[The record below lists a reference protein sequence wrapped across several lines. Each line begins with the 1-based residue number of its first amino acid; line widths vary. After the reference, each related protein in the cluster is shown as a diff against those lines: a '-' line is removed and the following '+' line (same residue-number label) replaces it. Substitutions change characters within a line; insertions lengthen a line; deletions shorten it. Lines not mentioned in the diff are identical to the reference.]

1 MGSPGIPLRNANVAK
16 NRHARRPPCHIK
28 HANFVKCL
36 IRSLWFV
43 TILRYGESLRH
54 FKRYTECRRNRTWD
68 KTDGRQFAKPDG
80 SLSGEPRMN
89 TANLLAIL
97 KPNVASL
104 GYALFLAINAAG
116 VWGGVFPFLPMEF
129 QTKEI
134 IFGFFLA
141 QSLVFSLSYFAS
153 ALGVYFFPGPTR
165 RFLVVAA
172 SVPYFLG
179 WCCLVGAIYID
190 EAALPLV
197 VGGGA
202 LLGLGSAG
210 FYMLWQRLFASQEAE
225 TGNRDLIL
233 GTAYASIFYFSLYL
247 IPRAVTVYL
256 IPLVFL
262 PLFGLCIVL
271 KSRTIDPNQPMFE
284 DIPRV
289 HPRVYRQI
297 LHDYW
302 RSALAIGALG
312 FCCGIMRSI
321 AIGDPQIG
329 SLVNILSM
337 GTSLVAAVVLLLV
350 WQVKNIRLN
359 VTAAYR
365 IFFPFLISAFLLLP
379 VFGDRF
385 SGPMASALYAVY
397 SCAIVLMMIQC
408 AQASRDRGINPVFIY
423 GFFGGIV
430 YLLHDIGFVSGTF
443 AEQVS
448 MMSIP
453 PLVAVAIVALYL
465 LGLMYF
471 IGQGGFRQILSPRRA
486 EAENIELVALMPRT
500 EKTGATRIH
509 PSALRHARTEAARSL
524 AGARPEADSEKIA
537 KAHGSAR
544 AQNEEPLYRDRI
556 SKQAAALRQHYRLS
570 ARETEVMELIAR
582 GNSVTRIAEELVVSE
597 NTIRTHS
604 KRIYTKLA
612 IHKKQE
618 LLDLIESFDPS
629 DLA

>member
-1 MGSPGIPLRNANVAK
+1 MEAA
-16 NRHARRPPCHIK
+16 H
-28 HANFVKCL
+28 
-36 IRSLWFV
+36 
-43 TILRYGESLRH
+43 
-54 FKRYTECRRNRTWD
+54 
-68 KTDGRQFAKPDG
+68 
-80 SLSGEPRMN
+80 
-89 TANLLAIL
+89 LLHIL
-97 KPNVASL
+97 KPNVTSL
-104 GYALFLAINAAG
+104 GYASFLAINAAG

-129 QTKEI
+129 QTQEI

-141 QSLVFSLSYFAS
+141 QSLVVSLSYFAS

-197 VGGGA
+197 VIGGA

-247 IPRAVTVYL
+247 IPGAVTVYL

-284 DIPRV
+284 DVPRD
-289 HPRVYRQI
+289 HPRIYRQI

-302 RSALAIGALG
+302 RSAFAIGALG
-312 FCCGIMRSI
+312 FCCGIMRSL

-337 GTSLVAAVVLLLV
+337 GTSLVAAVALLLV

-379 VFGDRF
+379 IFGEPF
-385 SGPMASALYAVY
+385 SGPLASALYAVY

-430 YLLHDIGFVSGTF
+430 YLLHDVGFVTGTF
-443 AEQVS
+443 AEKIPVI
-448 MMSIP
+448 SIP
-453 PLVAVAIVALYL
+453 PLVAVSIMALYL

-471 IGQGGFRQILSPRRA
+471 IGQGGFRQILSPRRTDA
-486 EAENIELVALMPRT
+486 ESIELVALAPRA
-500 EKTGATRIH
+500 ERGEAERGRAV
-509 PSALRHARTEAARSL
+509 ALRHARSAASLSGNALEKETKRPARIRS
-524 AGARPEADSEKIA
+524 E
-537 KAHGSAR
+537 
-544 AQNEEPLYRDRI
+544 QEEPSYRDRI
-556 SKQAAALRQHYRLS
+556 SKQAAALQRHYRLS

-582 GNSVTRIAEELVVSE
+582 GNSVARTAEELVVSE

-629 DLA
+629 DLNSV